1 MHKEIK
7 LEIEHLINN
16 VKEHS
21 GWDFGNNVLYELCHQ
36 NPDHKDI
43 GKVTAKVWLIGRA
56 YAAAIERRKNK
67 GEVENDDFYIDQVA
81 PKIIDSNIDSWL
93 SGLDCFTEI
102 NEESLPTILDVHYKV
117 TDLFSQI
124 SGLEKRS
131 LASKYL
137 HFHYPDLFY
146 IYDSRA
152 CNALSQLSYITGRVS
167 RSKFNCVDNEYRKL
181 FEKCM
186 LVRIHLQSK
195 YKENFDPRQ
204 IDKLLLL
211 SVSNA

>member
-1 MHKEIK
+1 MKY
-7 LEIEHLINN
+7 LINN

-21 GWDFGNNVLYELCHQ
+21 GWDFGNNVLYELCNQ
-36 NPDHKDI
+36 NPKHQDI
-43 GKVTAKVWLIGRA
+43 GTVTAKVWLIGRA

-81 PKIIDSNIDSWL
+81 PKIIDSNIDFWL
-93 SGLDCFTEI
+93 SELDCFTEI
-102 NEESLPTILDVHYKV
+102 NEKSLPTILDVHYKV
-117 TDLFSQI
+117 TNLFSQI

-137 HFHYPDLFY
+137 HFHYPHLFY

-152 CNALSQLSYITGRVS
+152 CNALTQLSYITGRVG
-167 RSKFNCVDNEYRKL
+167 RSKFSCADNEYRKL

-186 LVRIHLQSK
+186 LVKK
-195 YKENFDPRQ
+195 YLISQYEEDFDPRQ